1 MPRLNVVI
9 RLAAALCLLSSA
21 LPAVAERDQPSTP
34 QERARVVHLARQ
46 LEADPLG
53 KDARA
58 AQQWILN
65 WVKDVPDLT
74 VSICE
79 LLPLPDGDQYPYT
92 PALLAQLVASNAAF
106 QIENQDRAGDEIAVQ
121 GAALKGA
128 LHAYSS
134 IVRKKPA
141 ARLPA
146 LDRLVEQMNDGR
158 LDRRMKALV
167 AQRCTPQDDNPNSI

>member
-1 MPRLNVVI
+1 MPRTHSRLW
-9 RLAAALCLLSSA
+9 LAAALFLLGGA
-21 LPAVAERDQPSTP
+21 APVLAEREEPSTP
-34 QERARVVHLARQ
+34 EERSRVVHLAHQ

-74 VSICE
+74 VSICD
-79 LLPLPDGDQYPYT
+79 LLALPDGDQYPYT
-92 PALLAQLVASNAAF
+92 PVLLAQLVASNAAF
-106 QIENQDRAGDEIAVQ
+106 QIENQDRADDEVAVQ

-128 LHAYSS
+128 LRAYGA
-134 IVRKKPA
+134 ILKKKPA
-141 ARLPA
+141 ARLA
-146 LDRLVEQMNDGR
+146 SLDQLDKQMNDGR

-167 AQRCTPQDDNPNSI
+167 AQRCTAQEDNPNSI